1 MHCHQNERQS
11 GQDTVGKDRKN
22 INVGT
27 GKTREVRKRQEGN
40 NEGKTGRKRKIRYDR
55 KETN

>member
-1 MHCHQNERQS
+1 MCRNRQDGHQNERQS
-11 GQDTVGKDRKN
+11 GQDTVGEDSKY

-40 NEGKTGRKRKIRYDR
+40 NVFETGRKRKIR
-55 KETN
+55 